1 MLKTK
6 NLVLC
11 ALFAAIT
18 CVLAPVSIPIGI
30 VPVSLAT
37 FAVMLSGI
45 VLGAKWG
52 TLSQLI
58 YLVIG
63 AVGLP
68 VFSSYSGGVSKL
80 AGPTGGYLVGYL
92 ALSFICGFVYYH
104 FGKGKSI
111 FKKYAA
117 MIISMIIGTAVL
129 YAFGT
134 FWFCLVTHTGFLA
147 ALATCVVPFLIGD
160 GIKMVAVCIIAPQI
174 EFALSKIHF
183 SDSKKQKIN

>member
-1 MLKTK
+1 MKTK

-18 CVLAPVSIPIGI
+18 CVLAPISIPIGV

-45 VLGAKWG
+45 LLGAKWG

-58 YLVIG
+58 YLILG

-68 VFSSYSGGVSKL
+68 VFSSYSGGLSKL
-80 AGPTGGYLVGYL
+80 AGPTGGYLIGYL
-92 ALSFICGFVYYH
+92 AFVFICGLGYH
-104 FGKGKSI
+104 RFGKGKTI
-111 FKKYAA
+111 LKKYSV
-117 MIISMIIGTAVL
+117 MIISMIIGTVVL

-134 FWFCLVTHTGFLA
+134 IWFCLVTHTGFVA

-160 GIKMVAVCIIAPQI
+160 GIKIAAVCIIAPQI
-174 EFALSKIHF
+174 EVALSKLHF
-183 SDSKKQKIN
+183 ADAKKQIR